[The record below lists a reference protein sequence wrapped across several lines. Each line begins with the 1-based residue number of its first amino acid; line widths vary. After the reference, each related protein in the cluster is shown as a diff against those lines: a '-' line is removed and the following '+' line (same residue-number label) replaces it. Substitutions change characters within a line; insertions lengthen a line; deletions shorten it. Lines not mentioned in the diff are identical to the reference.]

1 MNKNVGVRY
10 TARGTP
16 YSCSRTRAGL
26 VFSPPTL
33 LVPKALFILRYHAFH
48 KCRLSFARNKVG
60 GLGKTIPLFGVYC
73 LSSCAVSLCDFQEL
87 RVCALA
93 ALLNLTYHNPAAQAA
108 VAALRVTPTLL
119 AFLDDTEC
127 V

>member
-1 MNKNVGVRY
+1 M
-10 TARGTP
+10 
-16 YSCSRTRAGL
+16 
-26 VFSPPTL
+26 
-33 LVPKALFILRYHAFH
+33 
-48 KCRLSFARNKVG
+48 
-60 GLGKTIPLFGVYC
+60 
-73 LSSCAVSLCDFQEL
+73 
-87 RVCALA
+87 CALA